1 MKKQTVQLLQRLLV
15 VSVFVLFLKIIIDF
29 IGSKTQDTQTLH
41 KKLNNINSRIQKLK
55 NDRLLP
61 TTTYS
66 SVKKKE
72 IENKL
77 RQAQYEKN
85 HYLSILRNQKKEY
98 SNHDYNSLENRLS
111 ARIENNRIKK
121 MDNMAKKLNELHA
134 ASKKTPP
141 TPPPPTPPPT
151 PPTNTPTNID
161 K

>member
-15 VSVFVLFLKIIIDF
+15 ISLFVLFLKIIIDF

-61 TTTYS
+61 TTTMP

-85 HYLSILRNQKKEY
+85 HYLSILRNKNKEY
-98 SNHDYNSLENRLS
+98 SNHDYKSLESRLQ
-111 ARIENNRIKK
+111 ARIDNNKFKK
-121 MDNMAKKLNELHA
+121 LDNMAKKVNELHA
-134 ASKKTPP
+134 ASNKTRPP
-141 TPPPPTPPPT
+141 TRPPTHPLHTPTRPT
-151 PPTNTPTNID
+151 PSI